1 MRRAYGEFVPHMF
14 TRVGMFVPAIMPN
27 NGRAPRCNLKLR
39 SDRSKCSS
47 FGFKPGTDGF
57 ANCIMQQ
64 ELTRESARS
73 VRREMEKAAEC
84 ADLKG
89 TYTKGA
95 AAGILKGFALAM
107 NDSD

>member
-1 MRRAYGEFVPHMF
+1 MMHLFRICLLGLVCLSLLSCQTTEERRA
-14 TRVGMFVPAIMPN
+14 A
-27 NGRAPRCNLKLR
+27 NLS

-89 TYTKGA
+89 TYTRGA

-107 NDSD
+107 NDCD